1 MIRTTTLPNGARIV
15 TEVVDSVYSAA
26 IDLWLKVGSAYE
38 TELNNGVSHCIEH
51 MLFKGTA
58 TRSAERIAEEIED
71 VGGTLGASTSKELTK
86 VYGHVLGEALPTA
99 LDIITDMVTNPL
111 LKKADLS
118 LEKSVILDEMQMY
131 EDDAADVAQEITYA
145 NIWQGYAH
153 SYPITG
159 TVDTVNGI
167 DAAMLREHYE
177 RFYRPE
183 RMVVS
188 IAGNFDEEATIKFLS
203 EKLGALKPGTAPK
216 MPVTPR
222 SRLFNVVRD
231 KDVEQAQL
239 MLVCE
244 GLNHQDKRLTAM
256 QVLDLCL
263 ASSASSRLF
272 KEIRERRG
280 LVYNIAS
287 SQHAYVNCGLISIY
301 AAMSPANTETVLRLV
316 LQELNRLKSEG
327 FTAAEIARA
336 KTQLRTDLLMDLE
349 SMSARSTNNAADLI
363 HYDRLIPLAEA
374 REEIE
379 AVTNEDV
386 IALAQELFAE
396 KKLSLVVVGPAEE
409 LREHYNLSVVDK

>member
-1 MIRTTTLPNGARIV
+1 M
-15 TEVVDSVYSAA
+15 TEVVESVYSAA
-26 IDLWLKVGSAYE
+26 VDLWLKVGSAYE

-51 MLFKGTA
+51 MLFKGTP

-71 VGGTLGASTSKELTK
+71 VGGSLGASTSKELTK
-86 VYGHVLGEALPTA
+86 VYGHVLGEVLPTA
-99 LDIITDMVTNPL
+99 LDIICDMVTNPL
-111 LKKADLS
+111 LKPADLA
-118 LEKSVILDEMQMY
+118 LEKLVILDEMQMY

-145 NIWQGYAH
+145 NLWQGYAH

-159 TVDTVNGI
+159 TIDTVNGI

-177 RFYRPE
+177 RFYKPE
-183 RMVVS
+183 RMVIS
-188 IAGNFDEEATIKFLS
+188 IAGNFNEEETIKFLS
-203 EKLGALKPGTAPK
+203 ERLGSLPAGAAPK
-216 MPVTPR
+216 MPLTPV
-222 SRLFNVVRD
+222 SRRFNVVKN

-239 MLVCE
+239 MLVSE

-287 SQHAYVNCGLISIY
+287 MQHAYADCGLVSIY
-301 AAMSPANTETVLRLV
+301 AAMSPANTETVLTLV
-316 LQELNRLKSEG
+316 LQELHRMQSEG
-327 FTAAEIARA
+327 FTAAEINRA

-349 SMSARSTNNAADLI
+349 SMSSRSTNNASDLV
-363 HYDRLIPLAEA
+363 HYNRIVPLSEA

-379 AVTNEDV
+379 AVTNDDV
-386 IALAQELFAE
+386 IALARELFSE
-396 KKLSLVVVGPAEE
+396 QKLSLVVVGPSEE
-409 LREHYNLSVVDK
+409 LEEHYSLSTGDK

>member
-15 TEVVDSVYSAA
+15 TEVVESVYSAA
-26 IDLWLKVGSAYE
+26 VDLWLKVGSAYE

-58 TRSAERIAEEIED
+58 TRTAESIAEEIED

-99 LDIITDMVTNPL
+99 LDIICDMVTNPL
-111 LKKADLS
+111 LNASDLI
-118 LEKSVILDEMQMY
+118 LEKQVILDEMQMY

-145 NIWQGYAH
+145 NLWQGYAH

-159 TVDTVNGI
+159 TIDTVNGI
-167 DAAMLREHYE
+167 DARMMREHFD

-188 IAGNFDEEATIKFLS
+188 IAGNFDEDATIKFLS
-203 EKLGALKPGTAPK
+203 EKLSMLKPGDAPK
-216 MPVTPR
+216 APLTPQ
-222 SRLFNVVRD
+222 SRRFNVVRN

-263 ASSASSRLF
+263 ASSGSSRLF

-287 SQHAYVNCGLISIY
+287 MQHAYVNCGLITVY
-301 AAMSPANTETVLRLV
+301 AAMSPSNTETVLSLV
-316 LQELNRLKSEG
+316 LQELNRLKMDG
-327 FTAAEIARA
+327 FEPAEIKRA

-349 SMSARSTNNAADLI
+349 SMSARSTNNASDLV
-363 HYDRLIPLAEA
+363 HYDRLIPLSEA
-374 REEIE
+374 RDEIE
-379 AVTNEDV
+379 AVTNDDV
-386 IALAQELFAE
+386 IALARELFNQD
-396 KKLSLVVVGPAEE
+396 KLSLVVVGPAEE
-409 LREHYNLSVVDK
+409 LEEHYSLSVVDK

>member
-15 TEVVDSVYSAA
+15 TEVVETVYSAA
-26 IDLWLKVGSAYE
+26 VDLWLKVGSAYE

-58 TRSAERIAEEIED
+58 SRSAERIAEEIED

-86 VYGHVLGEALPTA
+86 VYGHVLGESLSTA
-99 LDIITDMVTNPL
+99 LDIIADMVMHPI
-111 LKKADLS
+111 LKPADLV
-118 LEKSVILDEMQMY
+118 LEKQVILDEMQMY
-131 EDDAADVAQEITYA
+131 EDDAADLAQEITYA
-145 NIWQGYAH
+145 NLWQGYAH

-167 DAAMLREHYE
+167 DVAMLREHYD
-177 RFYRPE
+177 RFYQPE
-183 RMVVS
+183 RMVISV
-188 IAGNFDEEATIKFLS
+188 AGNFDEEATIKFLS
-203 EKLGALKPGTAPK
+203 EKLGALKPGNAPK
-216 MPVTPR
+216 APVTPQ
-222 SRLFNVVRD
+222 SRRFNVVRN

-256 QVLDLCL
+256 QVMDLCL

-287 SQHAYVNCGLISIY
+287 AQHAYANCGLISIY
-301 AAMSPANTETVLRLV
+301 AAMSPAHTEDVLSLV

-327 FTAAEIARA
+327 FTPAEINRA

-349 SMSARSTNNAADLI
+349 SMSARSTNNASDLV
-363 HYDRLIPLAEA
+363 HYDRIIPLSEA

-386 IALAQELFAE
+386 IALSKELFSQE
-396 KKLSLVVVGPAEE
+396 KLSLVVVGPSEE
-409 LREHYNLSVVDK
+409 LEEHYSLSVVDK